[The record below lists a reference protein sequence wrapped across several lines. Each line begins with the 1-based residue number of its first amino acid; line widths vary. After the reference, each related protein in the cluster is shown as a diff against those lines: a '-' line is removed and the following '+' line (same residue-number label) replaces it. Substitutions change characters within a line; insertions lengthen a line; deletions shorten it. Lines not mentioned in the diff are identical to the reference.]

1 MKGVSRLI
9 IFITVIISF
18 LFLPSHFTSAS
29 SLSSFSTP
37 LDSEAYVVVDA
48 NSGEK
53 LIGKNADIVMY
64 PASITK
70 IVTAIMAIETLDLDE
85 TVTISE
91 EAVNADGTRVYLLE
105 NEEVTV
111 HQLLYGLMVSS
122 GNDAAIAL
130 AEHMAG
136 SVEAFSKDMNEFV
149 KKHVGASSTHF
160 TNPHGLFNDEHV
172 TTASDMAKISAYAM
186 KNNSFR
192 DLVATESY
200 EWIGEGWET
209 TLYNHHPL
217 LRQLETV
224 IGIKNGYVK
233 KSGFTLVTAAEKD
246 GTEVIVVTLNSAT
259 SDLGK
264 RDTERLLD
272 YSFKHY
278 ETQWVSFE
286 GSLIT
291 PGFIYPEKVGVTTF
305 KNEPISYDVSNN
317 GFLRIYGSGNR
328 LLGLN
333 SLDPIEIES
342 KEMLEKESLPSER
355 GKLATFLSF
364 EWVFITGFLF
374 M

>member
-1 MKGVSRLI
+1 MKGVSRFLI
-9 IFITVIISF
+9 IITVIISH
-18 LFLPSHFTSAS
+18 LFLPSYPTSTA
-29 SLSSFSTP
+29 SLSSTSSPF
-37 LDSEAYVVVDA
+37 DSEAYVVVDA

-53 LIGKNADIVMY
+53 LLGENSDTVMY

-111 HQLLYGLMVSS
+111 RQLLYGLMVSS

-149 KKHVGASSTHF
+149 KKNIGVSSTHF
-160 TNPHGLFNDEHV
+160 TNPHGLFNEEHV

-224 IGIKNGYVK
+224 IGIKNGYVE
-233 KSGFTLVTAAEKD
+233 KSGFTLVTAAEKG
-246 GTEVIVVTLNSAT
+246 GTELIVVTLNSTT
-259 SDLGK
+259 SALGK

-286 GSLIT
+286 DSLVT

-305 KNEPISYDVSNN
+305 KNEPVSYDVSNN

-333 SLDPIEIES
+333 SLEPIEIDN
-342 KEMLEKESLPSER
+342 KEKKETIPSER
-355 GKLATFLSF
+355 GKFGTLLSF

-374 M
+374 V